1 MFFNDLYGYFADQR
15 SLALRTIFKIYVAG
29 GKTRRKLERSA
40 VFREHISLCF
50 FFFKFHKEGWV
61 IAIDKVK
68 HGFTG
73 VKNISAMLMKMATFK
88 G

>member
-50 FFFKFHKEGWV
+50 FFFKFHKEGWI
-61 IAIDKVK
+61 IAIDIFLKENMRND
-68 HGFTG
+68 FSE
-73 VKNISAMLMKMATFK
+73 NILNVVR
-88 G
+88 

>member
-1 MFFNDLYGYFADQR
+1 M
-15 SLALRTIFKIYVAG
+15 YVAG
-29 GKTRRKLERSA
+29 RKTRRKLERGA
-40 VFREHISLCF
+40 VFREHTSLCF
-50 FFFKFHKEGWV
+50 FSKFHKEGWV